1 MEIAEFA
8 STHIPALERDE
19 ARHNLILA
27 LTAQAAQDPSS
38 RLRYWSLGDAGAC
51 AVQFPG
57 RPIIL
62 GDVDATHCARLADE
76 TRDLDHAGAIGPDET
91 ALRFVEV
98 ARKLGRRFLDPM
110 PQKIHALRGAPHYP
124 TRDGTAHT
132 VTAADVDLFATWTL
146 AFSREATPHDPQP
159 SPEALQKGAASGRYM
174 FWTVDGT
181 PVSLAGIVRRTRRG
195 VAIAS
200 VYTPPELRG
209 RGYAGAVTA
218 ALVERA
224 YAEGKEFACL
234 YTDLRNP
241 AANRCY
247 AHVGFTPIC
256 ESWFFPAEAGL
267 QS

>member
-27 LTAQAAQDPSS
+27 ITAQAAQDPSTP
-38 RLRYWSLGDAGAC
+38 LRYWSLGEPSVC
-51 AVQFPG
+51 AVQSPG

-62 GDVDATHCARLADE
+62 GEIDAAHGAKLAE
-76 TRDLDHAGAIGPDET
+76 KTRDLDYAGVVGPDKT
-91 ALRFVEV
+91 ALSFVEA
-98 ARKLGRRFLDPM
+98 ARQLGRHFLDPM
-110 PQKIHALRGAPHYP
+110 PQKIHVLRGAPHYP
-124 TRDGTAHT
+124 TRDGKART
-132 VTAADVDLFATWTL
+132 VTAADADLFGSWLL

-159 SPEALQKGAASGRYM
+159 SPEALQQGAASGRYM
-174 FWTVDGT
+174 FWTVDDE
-181 PVSLAGIVRRTRRG
+181 PVSLAGVVRRTRRG

-209 RGYAGAVTA
+209 HGFAGAVTA
-218 ALVERA
+218 ALVERS

-247 AHVGFTPIC
+247 ARVGFTPVC
-256 ESWFFPAEAGL
+256 ESWFFPAAVRA
-267 QS
+267 